1 MSKSFQRCL
10 CNLALSLQGSPS
22 VPPVRCV
29 EGRGGFVLS
38 LAAPL
43 AAASGVRRAVGMCNG
58 GKGIAV

>member
-22 VPPVRCV
+22 APPGEVC
-29 EGRGGFVLS
+29 GRGGGLVLS

-43 AAASGVRRAVGMCNG
+43 AAASGLQGAVGMCNG